1 MQTTWFQAVLKPA
14 AKALLLASTL
24 CPAAFSQQTFAQR
37 DWAMLDSEAIELAP
51 AVTANGPRVLPE
63 APSQH
68 KFWDTENRALFSA
81 VAMSSMADF
90 AVTHANLQN
99 GGKELNPVTRIF
111 SGSTA
116 GLAVNFA
123 GETAGVIGLSYFFH
137 KTGHHRLE
145 RIVPLVNFGASAVAV
160 TYGLTH
166 R

>member
-1 MQTTWFQAVLKPA
+1 MPTTWFHAVLKPA
-14 AKALLLASTL
+14 AKALLLTSML
-24 CPAAFSQQTFAQR
+24 CTAAFAQQS
-37 DWAMLDSEAIELAP
+37 WAMLDSEAMELPPA
-51 AVTANGPRVLPE
+51 AVTVAGPRVLPE

-68 KFWDTENRALFSA
+68 KFWDKQNRILFSA
-81 VAMSSMADF
+81 VATSNIADF

-99 GGKELNPVTRIF
+99 GGRELNPVTRIL

-145 RIVPLVNFGASAVAV
+145 RVVPLVNFGASAVAV